1 MTTPT
6 RPDPRRPCERVTDG
20 RCMFNPDTCT
30 PTCHLDWNP
39 EDQPMTDQQT
49 GWDSAEW
56 RCARCGTAVYAK
68 TQDGLIRGIARHKL
82 DCPPTTTRRTP

>member
-1 MTTPT
+1 
-6 RPDPRRPCERVTDG
+6 
-20 RCMFNPDTCT
+20 
-30 PTCHLDWNP
+30 
-39 EDQPMTDQQT
+39 MTDQKT

-82 DCPPTTTRRTP
+82 DCPPTTTRRTT